1 MYLCVWDGG
10 EERETGEKEE
20 EEELN
25 SPPTLKRGGEK
36 MGIEA

>member
-1 MYLCVWDGG
+1 MCVGWGG
-10 EERETGEKEE
+10 KEGETGEKEE